1 MKKIFSSIIIIA
13 LFSSIFFSCGKENT
27 DIVYEKIHDTVY
39 LNDTIFVRDTI
50 VNVDTLFIID
60 SIFTTDTIIMIDT
73 IIIHDTSE
81 FGYLFKHYEL
91 GVYDLL
97 FYTYDK
103 QKSPYQICAMNSNA
117 HDIRIIDEGI
127 KTYPVWANEDDFI
140 YYVDFENVSIIR
152 KDIGENPVDDSIII
166 SIDRNVQFL
175 RFDKQLQVFLFSY
188 HDGERTRI
196 AAIDYQAAKVI
207 ELTDIGQNEA
217 NPVCSKV
224 DDWIYYSSL
233 QSDTWDIYRKKLDG
247 SNVEVIFEDTNFN
260 LMTFNVSAD
269 GKFLI
274 TPKFKDGK
282 GLVVFYDIKRQ
293 SIIHELE
300 LPVQGH
306 PLYATLSDDNKA
318 IFFVNGTPYDYTKPR
333 NIYRMALDRTQLFQL
348 THYTDHLAIR
358 PLIK

>member
-1 MKKIFSSIIIIA
+1 
-13 LFSSIFFSCGKENT
+13 
-27 DIVYEKIHDTVY
+27 
-39 LNDTIFVRDTI
+39 
-50 VNVDTLFIID
+50 
-60 SIFTTDTIIMIDT
+60 
-73 IIIHDTSE
+73 
-81 FGYLFKHYEL
+81 
-91 GVYDLL
+91 
-97 FYTYDK
+97 
-103 QKSPYQICAMNSNA
+103 
-117 HDIRIIDEGI
+117 
-127 KTYPVWANEDDFI
+127 
-140 YYVDFENVSIIR
+140 VDFENTSIIR
-152 KDIGENPVDDSIII
+152 KDIGENPVADSTIM

-188 HDGERTRI
+188 HDQDRTRI

-207 ELTDIGQNEA
+207 ELTNTGQQES

-233 QSDTWDIYRKKLDG
+233 QNGTWDIYRKKLDG
-247 SNVEVIFEDTNFN
+247 SNVEVVYEDIDFD
-260 LMTFNVSAD
+260 LVTFNVSAD

-282 GLVVFYDIKRQ
+282 GLVVFYDIKRH

-348 THYTDHLAIR
+348 TNYTNHLAIR